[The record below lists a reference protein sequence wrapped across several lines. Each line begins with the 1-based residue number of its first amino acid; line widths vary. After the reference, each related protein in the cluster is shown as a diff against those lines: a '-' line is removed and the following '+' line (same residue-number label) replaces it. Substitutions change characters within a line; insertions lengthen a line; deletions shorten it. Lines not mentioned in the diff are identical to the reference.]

1 MPTVAHQRHMAPGRH
16 VPMSLGDCKLSP
28 GLRAARPVATPY
40 GTVNAGNHSKNA
52 MREAFDS
59 IEWDDL

>member
-1 MPTVAHQRHMAPGRH
+1 
-16 VPMSLGDCKLSP
+16 MSLGDCKLSP
-28 GLRAARPVATPY
+28 GLRAVRPVATPY